1 MSKSLGNFVTLQT
14 LIDKSYDPLDYRYF
28 LLMAHYRKKLKFSN
42 EAMEAAKSGYKNLK
56 NRINKL
62 RAMGQLN
69 GDAIDDISVGEW
81 RNKFLNVINDDLNM
95 PEAMAVMWDM
105 LRDGKLSST
114 EKLNLTYDFDRIF
127 GLELNVIKD
136 ETTDMVIPD
145 EINLLAGQRTEAK
158 KNKNF
163 KLADEIRDRIREK
176 GFEILDKKDGSEI
189 KKII

>member
-127 GLELNVIKD
+127 GLELNVIKE

-145 EINLLAGQRTEAK
+145 EINLLAGQRTFEGPP
-158 KNKNF
+158 
-163 KLADEIRDRIREK
+163 IR
-176 GFEILDKKDGSEI
+176 F
-189 KKII
+189 